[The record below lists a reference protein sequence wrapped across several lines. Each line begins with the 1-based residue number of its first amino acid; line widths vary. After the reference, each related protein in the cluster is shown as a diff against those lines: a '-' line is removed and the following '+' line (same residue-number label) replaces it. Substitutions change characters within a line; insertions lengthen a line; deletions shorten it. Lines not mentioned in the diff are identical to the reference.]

1 MPEELKTKTS
11 VGIETP
17 SQTVQRAKKLVGSI
31 SASDLANPVSP
42 APLTPP
48 VEPSPLPSN
57 GMVKA
62 VADET
67 NNIIAAQTEE
77 AKQLKDLRGQFAALG
92 EQGSLS
98 DLYSSLSSEYELPQ
112 NMKELKDINLQLT
125 DMQTDSDLTKSRIA
139 GAAGQ
144 TLGQGGREITQEDR
158 EHAIR
163 SAGLAARAAVLQG
176 NIETASSLVSQ
187 AVNIAYQDRTLKNQ
201 NLLAQIQDLSGVVDD
216 QTQQLLDKEQ
226 RKYEEDQAKIAEIKQ
241 AVNAAALSGAASAQ
255 EMQQL
260 SDPLLSDEDRL
271 ALAQGI
277 VARGAREDR
286 ALDRANTQSLI
297 DERLTGG
304 STVTSSS
311 GETLQ
316 VPTFEEWAAENGGRV
331 WELGGSE
338 AEMAAL
344 RADYESDIEV
354 MNRANALS
362 TLSPLAAEVLK
373 NPKGYFDL
381 TPTKRGEILE
391 ELSKAGIDT
400 GQIQEGKRR
409 PLSATQ
415 SDDLVQAQLARRNVV
430 ELYNLLQDVPG
441 TGPIAGRIKALD
453 PYSEEVAAIKAQIN
467 RTVPGLARGI
477 FKEVGVLTDTDINRY
492 SETLANMQFTDEQI
506 EQLHNDTLSLIDDSV
521 RLTTETYSSLGY
533 DLGTF
538 EFNPEGSGS
547 PDDGL
552 TDDEAYEEYLKQQE
566 Q

>member
-57 GMVKA
+57 RMVKA

-277 VARGAREDR
+277 VARGAGEERNLDMAAKRASLAQGWESLRIRQEELDLSREKM
-286 ALDRANTQSLI
+286 
-297 DERLTGG
+297 
-304 STVTSSS
+304 
-311 GETLQ
+311 
-316 VPTFEEWAAENGGRV
+316 AAELSASGNLYGTIDGKPQSAAQQLVNSYANRLIEAEQVFSVVADQFADPLAFGGVLPNVLQSDQRQQYEQAKRNFV
-331 WELGGSE
+331 NSVLRRESGAVISDQEFENAEKQYFPQAGDSE
-338 AEMAAL
+338 ATILQKEQNRNTVINNFYREANVPRPVFAG
-344 RADYESDIEV
+344 DIVESDGIKYQVGEDGV
-354 MNRANALS
+354 
-362 TLSPLAAEVLK
+362 TL
-373 NPKGYFDL
+373 
-381 TPTKRGEILE
+381 T
-391 ELSKAGIDT
+391 
-400 GQIQEGKRR
+400 
-409 PLSATQ
+409 
-415 SDDLVQAQLARRNVV
+415 
-430 ELYNLLQDVPG
+430 
-441 TGPIAGRIKALD
+441 
-453 PYSEEVAAIKAQIN
+453 
-467 RTVPGLARGI
+467 
-477 FKEVGVLTDTDINRY
+477 
-492 SETLANMQFTDEQI
+492 
-506 EQLHNDTLSLIDDSV
+506 
-521 RLTTETYSSLGY
+521 RL
-533 DLGTF
+533 
-538 EFNPEGSGS
+538 
-547 PDDGL
+547 
-552 TDDEAYEEYLKQQE
+552 
-566 Q
+566 